1 MCPGLSRKV
10 TKMTDKLEGDAYSG
24 MGRNAPSRRSLTAP
38 PKSYTAKPGTAKP
51 KRKTE
56 TPTLTDDL
64 TGKFLRVGNKLYRTS
79 DDKKP
84 FAQLEP
90 DRLKTSNIDA
100 LPDIVRI
107 AKANGWT
114 SLRINGGDTFKKA
127 AYLAA
132 AAQGL
137 AVENYT
143 PSKVVQAEANRLR
156 ARIAERDKRREAKN
170 PISGS
175 SRAADETVTFKA
187 LSQRFLSQTHEQN
200 ARDPELRRAQSLVAQ
215 TISIART
222 KYSNDPVKASK
233 EVEARRQ
240 EVARRIANGDRI
252 ATIQVRSQQAQR
264 VREVTQDQA
273 LSREGRTR

>member
-1 MCPGLSRKV
+1 MANDSDGGTPSGRSREAKE
-10 TKMTDKLEGDAYSG
+10 KPA
-24 MGRNAPSRRSLTAP
+24 APKAAP
-38 PKSYTAKPGTAKP
+38 AKP
-51 KRKTE
+51 KRKAE

-84 FAQLEP
+84 IVKLEP

-100 LPDIVRI
+100 LPDILRI

-114 SLRINGGDTFKKA
+114 SIRVNGGDTFKKA

-143 PSKVVQAEANRLR
+143 PSKVVQAEAERLQSR
-156 ARIAERDKRREAKN
+156 LAEREKRREAK
-170 PISGS
+170 IAAGT
-175 SRAADETVTFKA
+175 SRQLPDETITLKA
-187 LSQRFLSQTHEQN
+187 LSQRFLAQTHEQN

-215 TISIART
+215 TISIARA
-222 KYSNDPVKASK
+222 KYPDDPVKASK

-240 EVARRIANGDRI
+240 EVAHRIANGDKI
-252 ATIQVRSQQAQR
+252 AAIQVRNQQVQR
-264 VREVTQDQA
+264 VREVTQEQA
-273 LSREGRTR
+273 LSREGRAR